1 MAYPRAVNER
11 NGFVNFLHD
20 ESRDTVL
27 HSGGGGLQILPR
39 HMSNDTSLKLTPGSV
54 SIKNMGTLKFQ
65 GADDSD
71 HGSISCTK
79 NTNSDRV
86 LTVDTDEVNIDRLLV
101 EDAEIT
107 LLEAT
112 DATITNLFEAK
123 DATIT
128 GGINTHLVNSNYS
141 KVNDNLTIGASTSTG
156 ASVLSIQSKNISGL
170 VGGSSHAGFALHIG
184 GNPDQVTGINSAA
197 LAVTFDRVNDLGIL
211 QCIAPG
217 QRWCDF
223 EYWALEH
230 RFYWQGNLAGRVD
243 SSGFVSTSDERL
255 KTDIQ
260 LLDTESSL
268 QKVLQAVPKRYKWKI
283 SDDNDMIDQEEKD
296 KYYVGLIAQEV
307 MESNPHCVSIGKDDI
322 YGIQYNNYIIHLIG
336 AAQQMHARI
345 TYLEEQLVQV
355 HQTQIYE
362 LQQQVAQLQAAI

>member
-1 MAYPRAVNER
+1 MAYAAVATNR
-11 NGFVNFLHD
+11 NGFVNFIHD
-20 ESRDTVL
+20 GDKDTVL
-27 HSGGGGLQILPR
+27 HSGGSGLKILPA
-39 HMSNDTSLKLTPGSV
+39 HMNEDTSLKLQAGSV
-54 SIKNMGTLKFQ
+54 NIKNMGTLKFQ

-79 NTNSDRV
+79 NTNGDRV

-112 DATITNLFEAK
+112 DVTITNLLEA
-123 DATIT
+123 ANALIT
-128 GGINTHLVNSNYS
+128 GGVNAHVLNSNYS
-141 KVNDNLTIGASTSTG
+141 KVNDNLTIGASAATG
-156 ASVLSIQSKNISGL
+156 ASLLSIKPFNVAAPTST
-170 VGGSSHAGFALHIG
+170 SHSGFALLIG
-184 GNPDQVTGINSAA
+184 GSPEQVSGADSAA
-197 LAVTFDRVNDLGIL
+197 LAMTFDRVNDKGIL
-211 QCIAPG
+211 QCIAPTS
-217 QRWCDF
+217 RWCDF

-230 RFYWQGNLAGRVD
+230 RFYYLGNLRGKVD
-243 SSGFVSTSDERL
+243 NSGFVNTSDERL

-283 SDDNDMIDQEEKD
+283 SDDNGMMDQEEKD
-296 KYYVGLIAQEV
+296 KYHVGLIAQEV
-307 MESNPHCVSIGKDDI
+307 MVSNPHCVSLGKDDI
-322 YGIQYNNYIIHLIG
+322 YGIQYNDYIIHLIG
-336 AAQQMHARI
+336 AVQQMHARI